1 MPLYIKKCRNCN
13 SKSIIN
19 LFSLGKIRFTGKFPK
34 YKEKIP
40 HGELNLVMCK
50 SCKLVQL
57 KHIFN
62 MSYLYNKDYGYRTG
76 INLTMSN
83 HVKNVVKKISKIAK
97 LKNGDNVLDIASNDG
112 TLLRNYNSKIKTWGI
127 DPILIKFKK
136 EYKKINHKISNFFD
150 YKLILKKNKKT
161 KFKIITALSVF
172 YDLENPNIFLNG
184 IKRLLHKDGIFYL
197 EFQDLMMII
206 KHNMFDTICHEHLE
220 YYSVTFINK
229 LLKKHNLKIFD
240 HSYNDIN
247 GGSSAYLISHNNSKY
262 KTNQNKINKILLKE
276 KRFGIEKVS
285 TYKKFKRKINS
296 LKQKLNLKIKKII
309 KNKKIIHGYAA
320 STKGNVLLQYYN
332 LDNKKIKFISDR
344 NTKKENLYTPGS
356 NIKIIS
362 EKDSRNLKPDY
373 YLVLAWHFKKEIL
386 LREKMIRKMGTK
398 FIFPLPNIEII

>member
-386 LREKMIRKMGTK
+386 AREKMIRKMGTK